1 MNPLLM
7 AWKLELRS
15 RLALRRWGVRRA
27 AAGWGALAALGVV
40 LFVVTALFMR
50 GLIGGAVQSASA
62 HLAVTGA
69 LIAAL
74 VSMFVHRARLVWSR
88 YYSAGWLAT
97 LPVKRR
103 AAAGTVV
110 LRSLVWPCAG
120 LMLLSLASLLVSP
133 SAPLLSAVWIGGAGG
148 AMLGWW
154 LPNREPPALK
164 PSIVYS
170 VAPRASGQL
179 TALARWP
186 LAQAKLWMPPRA
198 IAWLVLFPMLALP
211 HSSED
216 VSGNIAIA
224 VACAFIIGM
233 YLLVLLRA
241 TLQVARDGARWLRPT
256 PLSFRRFAWSVLRNP
271 MLKQLQWTLGAA
283 VLLAVMGADPWRAAR
298 LAELWL
304 ALAATVSSVATA
316 QAYGSRPMFMQ
327 LALSLG
333 IVATAEA
340 IKQYAALPCALFV
353 SAWQIR
359 RGARVNG

>member
-1 MNPLLM
+1 
-7 AWKLELRS
+7 
-15 RLALRRWGVRRA
+15 
-27 AAGWGALAALGVV
+27 
-40 LFVVTALFMR
+40 
-50 GLIGGAVQSASA
+50 LIV
-62 HLAVTGA
+62 
-69 LIAAL
+69 
-74 VSMFVHRARLVWSR
+74 
-88 YYSAGWLAT
+88 
-97 LPVKRR
+97 
-103 AAAGTVV
+103 
-110 LRSLVWPCAG
+110 
-120 LMLLSLASLLVSP
+120 LSLASLLASP
-133 SAPLLSAVWIGGAGG
+133 SVPLLSAVWIGGVGG

-154 LPNREPPALK
+154 LPNRDPPALK

-186 LAQAKLWMPPRA
+186 LAQAKLWMPPRS

-211 HSSED
+211 HGSTD

-224 VACAFIIGM
+224 VAFAFIVGM

-241 TLQVARDGARWLRPT
+241 AVQVAREGARWLRPT

-271 MLKQLQWTLGAA
+271 MLKQLQWTIGAA
-283 VLLAVMGADPWRAAR
+283 MLLAAMGADPLSAAR

-316 QAYGSRPMFMQ
+316 QAYGSRPLFMQ

-333 IVATAEA
+333 VVAAAEA
-340 IKQYAALPCALFV
+340 IKQYAALPCALLV